1 MTINTCPN
9 CGIVD
14 VVFTVSVAALLV
26 TFPATLLTTTTNC
39 APLSEEVV
47 GGVLQRYRY
56 RSCSVELSVE
66 QKRSGSGSG
75 NAEGRRLTAGDGLT
89 GRRNHDS
96 GSAWK
101 IGSGATCASCR
112 EKAHHADG
120 EQYNQSPKAHNHT
133 SK

>member
-1 MTINTCPN
+1 MPKLRHRGRGVHGERGCIAGHVSRHVADHDDELRAVIGRSRWRRRVRRGSCAANRRS
-9 CGIVD
+9 
-14 VVFTVSVAALLV
+14 VFV
-26 TFPATLLTTTTNC
+26 
-39 APLSEEVV
+39 PLIA
-47 GGVLQRYRY
+47 QR
-56 RSCSVELSVE
+56 SS
-66 QKRSGSGSG
+66 SGSG